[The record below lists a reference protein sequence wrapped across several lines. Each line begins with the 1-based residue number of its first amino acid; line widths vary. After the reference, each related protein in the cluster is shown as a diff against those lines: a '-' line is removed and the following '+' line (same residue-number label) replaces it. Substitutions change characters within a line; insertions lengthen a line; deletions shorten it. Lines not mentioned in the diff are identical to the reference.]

1 MARIK
6 GSPKTG
12 GRQKGTQN
20 KTTTVTK
27 QVIASLLSDY
37 NESGLMAKDFKELEP
52 KDRLI
57 MAHAVHPAQDAVD
70 RRRPLRQR
78 NQKDH
83 RRHFGRTCQ
92 RPGINLK
99 HSVLDSYD

>member
-37 NESGLMAKDFKELEP
+37 NESGLMAKDFKKLEP

-57 MAHAVHPAQDAVD
+57 IAERLMQYTLPKMQSTAVD
-70 RRRPLRQR
+70 LSVSETKKTIEDTLVELA
-78 NQKDH
+78 KDPE
-83 RRHFGRTCQ
+83 Q
-92 RPGINLK
+92 I
-99 HSVLDSYD
+99 